1 MSNKRKL
8 NGMNQNNSESE
19 NEEFTLKPK
28 SKKRKLN
35 NECNNANE
43 LNNKSENES
52 IESNELSASDNESI
66 ESNELSASDND
77 NESVGRDDIGI
88 TINDTPYILEMFEN
102 QWIEVLKSAVGNQLL
117 PEIIITLSKFYSLP
131 FTIPLSPNIKNY
143 SYLNIMNVYKNIIQ
157 VV

>member
-35 NECNNANE
+35 SECNNANE
-43 LNNKSENES
+43 LNNKLE
-52 IESNELSASDNESI
+52 NESI

-102 QWIEVLKSAVGNQLL
+102 QWIEVL
-117 PEIIITLSKFYSLP
+117 
-131 FTIPLSPNIKNY
+131 
-143 SYLNIMNVYKNIIQ
+143 
-157 VV
+157 